1 VGFNSASQEA
11 AGYAC
16 ANVIDVT
23 RTAHEMAVKTKG
35 ATKEN
40 GSATASKC

>member
-1 VGFNSASQEA
+1 VGFNSAIQEA

-16 ANVIDVT
+16 ATVIDVT

-40 GSATASKC
+40 GGAPASEC